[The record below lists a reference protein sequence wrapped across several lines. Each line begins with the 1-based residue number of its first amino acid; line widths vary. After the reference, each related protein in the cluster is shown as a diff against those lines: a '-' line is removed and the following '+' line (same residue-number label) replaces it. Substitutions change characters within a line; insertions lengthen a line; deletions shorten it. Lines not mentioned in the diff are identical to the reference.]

1 MSGGGEPVGAGAD
14 DQQRDVGQP
23 LHRAHYPRAQAMQ
36 PIETVAD
43 PRTTPV
49 LAGGA
54 RTPVGRFRGA
64 LSEVPA
70 VELGAHAVRAALDR
84 CPGLQP
90 DYVAMGNVLQAANG
104 QNPGRRAA
112 ILGGVARDAGITLN
126 DVCLA
131 SMSSVAV
138 AAGMI
143 RAGEASCVLVGGF
156 DSMTGAPHAV
166 HVRNGAAAGDRNMID
181 VMQHD
186 GLWCGIAGSGMGELS
201 DRENERLGI
210 DRASQDAFALAS
222 HLRRLPP
229 PRAGAWP
236 RRSPR
241 CGPWAASLTATRASG
256 PTPRPSASRHCR
268 RPSPRRARSR
278 PATRHS
284 FRRGRRGPRHRPAD
298 GPRDGHRAAGRDRR
312 RAVVAGPDSTLHLRP
327 AEASEKLLAAQQL
340 TAADIDLW
348 EINEAFAGVALASID
363 ALGIDAERVNVNGG
377 AIAVGHPLAAS
388 GFRLVLTLAMEL
400 QRHGATHGIATLC
413 GRRTGRGGPP
423 TQALMQPSGEWTP
436 LLRGIGARTRRK
448 DSPCRR

>member
-1 MSGGGEPVGAGAD
+1 
-14 DQQRDVGQP
+14 
-23 LHRAHYPRAQAMQ
+23 MQ
-36 PIETVAD
+36 PVETVAD

-112 ILGGVARDAGITLN
+112 LLGGVARDVPGITLN

-131 SMSSVAV
+131 SMSSVAL

-143 RAGEASCVLVGGF
+143 RAEEASCVLVGGF

-186 GLWCGIAGSGMGELS
+186 GLWCGIAASGMGELS

-222 HLRRLPP
+222 HQRAAAATENGRLAEEIAPM
-229 PRAGAWP
+229 
-236 RRSPR
+236 
-241 CGPWAASLTATRASG
+241 
-256 PTPRPSASRHCR
+256 
-268 RPSPRRARSR
+268 
-278 PATRHS
+278 
-284 FRRGRRGPRHRPAD
+284 
-298 GPRDGHRAAGRDRR
+298 RAAGGELDRDEGIRADTSAER
-312 RAVVAGPDSTLHLRP
+312 LAALPPAFTEAGTITAGNASQLSDAAAAGLVAGLQTVREAGLEPLAEIVGRAVVAGPDSTLHLRP
-327 AEASEKLLAAQQL
+327 AEASEKLLGAQRL

-363 ALGIDAERVNVNGG
+363 ALGIGAERVNVNGG

-400 QRHGATHGIATLC
+400 QRRGASHGIATLC
-413 GRRTGRGGPP
+413 GGGG
-423 TQALMQPSGEWTP
+423 QGEAV
-436 LLRGIGARTRRK
+436 LLRRL
-448 DSPCRR
+448 

>member
-1 MSGGGEPVGAGAD
+1 
-14 DQQRDVGQP
+14 
-23 LHRAHYPRAQAMQ
+23 MQ
-36 PIETVAD
+36 PVETVAD

-64 LSEVPA
+64 LAEVPA

-84 CPGLQP
+84 CPGLRP

-112 ILGGVARDAGITLN
+112 ILGGVARDVPGITLN

-143 RAGEASCVLVGGF
+143 RGEEASCVLVGGF

-186 GLWCGIAGSGMGELS
+186 GLWCGIAGSGMGEMS

-222 HLRRLPP
+222 HQRAAAATEAGRLGEEIAPMRAARGELDRDEGIRADTSAERLAALPP
-229 PRAGAWP
+229 AFTEAGTITAGNA
-236 RRSPR
+236 SQLSD
-241 CGPWAASLTATRASG
+241 AA
-256 PTPRPSASRHCR
+256 
-268 RPSPRRARSR
+268 
-278 PATRHS
+278 
-284 FRRGRRGPRHRPAD
+284 
-298 GPRDGHRAAGRDRR
+298 AAGLVAGLQTAREAGLEPLAEIVG

-327 AEASEKLLAAQQL
+327 AEASEKLLAGHGLSPAE
-340 TAADIDLW
+340 IDLW

-363 ALGIDAERVNVNGG
+363 RLGIDAERVNVNGG

-400 QRHGATHGIATLC
+400 RRRGATRGIATLC
-413 GRRTGRGGPP
+413 GGGG
-423 TQALMQPSGEWTP
+423 QGEAI
-436 LLRGIGARTRRK
+436 LLRRL
-448 DSPCRR
+448 

>member
-1 MSGGGEPVGAGAD
+1 
-14 DQQRDVGQP
+14 
-23 LHRAHYPRAQAMQ
+23 MQ

-64 LSEVPA
+64 LSDVPA

-112 ILGGVARDAGITLN
+112 ILGGVARDVPGITLN

-131 SMSSVAV
+131 SMSSVAL

-166 HVRNGAAAGDRNMID
+166 HVRNGAAAGDRNLID

-186 GLWCGIAGSGMGELS
+186 GLWCGIAASGMGELS

-222 HLRRLPP
+222 HQRAAAATESGRLGEEIAPMRAPGGELHRDEGIRADASAERLAALPP
-229 PRAGAWP
+229 AFTEAGTITA
-236 RRSPR
+236 
-241 CGPWAASLTATRASG
+241 GNASQLSDAGTAG
-256 PTPRPSASRHCR
+256 VV
-268 RPSPRRARSR
+268 
-278 PATRHS
+278 
-284 FRRGRRGPRHRPAD
+284 
-298 GPRDGHRAAGRDRR
+298 AGLQTVREAGLDPLAEIVG

-327 AEASEKLLAAQQL
+327 AESAEKLLAGHRL
-340 TAADIDLW
+340 TAADVDLW

-400 QRHGATHGIATLC
+400 QRRGATHGIATLC
-413 GRRTGRGGPP
+413 GGGG
-423 TQALMQPSGEWTP
+423 QGEAV
-436 LLRGIGARTRRK
+436 LLRRL
-448 DSPCRR
+448 